1 MATKIATKNTVSRL
15 TIFPSWDIMKIEK
28 GQLQKQ
34 LPNAE
39 PFKTVA
45 VYVIK

>member
-1 MATKIATKNTVSRL
+1 M
-15 TIFPSWDIMKIEK
+15 DIEK
-28 GQLQKQ
+28 GQLLKQ

-45 VYVIK
+45 YIQLFKK